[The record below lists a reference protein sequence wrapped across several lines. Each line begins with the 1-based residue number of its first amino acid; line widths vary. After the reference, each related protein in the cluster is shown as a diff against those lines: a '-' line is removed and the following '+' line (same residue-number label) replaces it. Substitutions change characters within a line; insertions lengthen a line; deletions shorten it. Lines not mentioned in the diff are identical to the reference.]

1 MKIPACVSL
10 CNITTHWQS
19 SVKLE
24 RLYHDNLDMF
34 FICQAPTFVY
44 NPDLYIIS
52 HSCIWQDPQDVR
64 TCMLQF
70 MMSFLISGDDLVIKQ
85 LVDSKGKF
93 RKTSTVSNISSQVI
107 TFS

>member
-1 MKIPACVSL
+1 MVL
-10 CNITTHWQS
+10 FNQT
-19 SVKLE
+19 
-24 RLYHDNLDMF
+24 F
-34 FICQAPTFVY
+34 TFVC
-44 NPDLYIIS
+44 NRVLYIIS

-85 LVDSKGKF
+85 LVDSKGEF
-93 RKTSTVSNISSQVI
+93 RKTSTTVIMSNISSQVI